1 MKRIICLAVLLLIS
15 FAGLHAQV
23 YINKLSK
30 WNSKRPVRAKT
41 NIIVLHTTEGNNTSS
56 LNAVVRQGTCNFLV
70 TTTGTVYNVISTNKI
85 AKHAGRS
92 MWNRKTNLS
101 NTSIGIEVVGY
112 HNRKPTVK
120 QISSLKKLIFFL
132 KKSYRLTDKQVL
144 THSMVAYDVPNEWHS
159 KNHRGRK
166 RCGMLFATSSIRKQL
181 GLGNTFSSDP
191 DVKAKRLTNAD
202 PYLFQVLYGK
212 QEVVEKYEPSIEPKE
227 EKKEDVDDD
236 FEGFRTVSSKGVY
249 SIAGEDYNSKST
261 IYFFSDGRIL
271 TGKQL
276 TKSELNSLPIGTKV
290 LVGYVYGGKVDK
302 DRTAYSI
309 VGKDYNLASTFYRF
323 PDGKVLTGDD
333 VDGNKIPK
341 GTIVIFRD

>member
-1 MKRIICLAVLLLIS
+1 MKKVVCLAVLLLVCFLYS
-15 FAGLHAQV
+15 NAQV
-23 YINKLSK
+23 YVNKLSK
-30 WNSKRPVRAKT
+30 WDKKRPKRTKT
-41 NIIVLHTTEGNNTSS
+41 SMIVLHTTEGSNTSS
-56 LNAVVRQGTCNFLV
+56 LNAVVKQGTCNFLV
-70 TTTGTVYNVISTNKI
+70 TTNGVIYTVISTNKI

-92 MWNRKTNLS
+92 MWSGRTNLS

-120 QISSLKKLIFFL
+120 QISSLKKLIFSL
-132 KKSYRLTDKQVL
+132 KKSYHLADKQVM
-144 THSMVAYDVPNEWHS
+144 THSMIAYDVPNEWYS

-166 RCGMLFATSSIRKQL
+166 RCGMLFATSYVRKQL
-181 GLGNTFSSDP
+181 GLGNTFSTDP

-202 PYLFQVLYGK
+202 PYLFKILYGK
-212 QEVVEKYEPSIEPKE
+212 QEVVEKDEPVEPKE
-227 EKKEDVDDD
+227 EKKEGADDD
-236 FEGFRTVSSKGVY
+236 FEGFRTITSKGVY
-249 SIAGEDYNSKST
+249 SIAGEDYDSKST

-276 TKSELNSLPIGTKV
+276 TKNELNSLPLGTKV

-323 PDGKVLTGDD
+323 PDGKVFTGDD